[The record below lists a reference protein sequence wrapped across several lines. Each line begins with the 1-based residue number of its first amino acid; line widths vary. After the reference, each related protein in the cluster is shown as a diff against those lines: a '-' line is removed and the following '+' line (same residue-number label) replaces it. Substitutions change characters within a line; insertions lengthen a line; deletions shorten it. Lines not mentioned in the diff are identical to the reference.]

1 MRKFLA
7 LAAALLFATS
17 SFAQVYTAPGPIAG
31 NGAAVGAGSAG
42 QVDVN
47 GHFLLGKQSTPTIT
61 SGACGTTTNGVITS
75 GSDQSFIVTIGSAT
89 TTACAINFGST
100 WTTKPRSCVFA
111 AASAG
116 SAAVTVLP
124 HIDPTNITTTAVT
137 LSGAVL
143 ASTVWNIQCQ

>member
-7 LAAALLFATS
+7 LAAALLLATS
-17 SFAQVYTAPGPIAG
+17 AQAQVYNQASPIGG
-31 NGAAVGAGSAG
+31 NGGPPAAGAAG
-42 QVDVN
+42 TVDVN

-89 TTACAINFGST
+89 TTSCAINFGST

-124 HIDPTNITTTAVT
+124 HIDPTNITTTGVT